1 MSNTLTPVGTPLG
14 RLFSDGW
21 VTTKRNLI
29 KIIRVPDILFF
40 TLLQPIMFVLL
51 FTYVYGGVVD
61 IPGSSYAEFLMAG
74 IFAQTVVFG
83 LDVLWLRDGAGSER
97 RNY

>member
-29 KIIRVPDILFF
+29 KIIRVPDICL
-40 TLLQPIMFVLL
+40 TC
-51 FTYVYGGVVD
+51 
-61 IPGSSYAEFLMAG
+61 SYP
-74 IFAQTVVFG
+74 
-83 LDVLWLRDGAGSER
+83 
-97 RNY
+97 